1 MVLENV
7 HTHPKENIGNSK
19 DGEGLKWDPGYGRVG
34 IRAEGVGWCACEFKN
49 LSESEN
55 KL

>member
-1 MVLENV
+1 
-7 HTHPKENIGNSK
+7 
-19 DGEGLKWDPGYGRVG
+19 LKWDPGYGRLG
-34 IRAEGVGWCACEFKN
+34 IGAEGVGWCACEFKN

>member
-1 MVLENV
+1 
-7 HTHPKENIGNSK
+7 
-19 DGEGLKWDPGYGRVG
+19 LKWDPGYGRAG
-34 IRAEGVGWCACEFKN
+34 IRTEGVGACEFKN